1 MKEKFITA
9 IDNLLKEENE
19 NYFIK
24 HHEEIVRY
32 SVYPGVNEKPKEVM
46 EVMNGVKNY
55 IKFPTADSSAKL
67 KGLTAIL

>member
-1 MKEKFITA
+1 MKEKFLTA

-32 SVYPGVNEKPKEVM
+32 SVYQGANAKPKEVM

-55 IKFPTADSSAKL
+55 MKFPTADNSAKL
-67 KGLTAIL
+67 KELTATL